1 MSRVV
6 AVVAAAGRGER
17 LGAGG
22 DARGKAL
29 VEIDG
34 EPMVRLAVA
43 RLRAAGVGA
52 VVVVHPAGEERAFAR
67 AVGGEVRLVAGGA
80 TRTDSVRAGFA
91 ATPGTGDLVAVHDA
105 ARPLVAPEVIRRT
118 IAAVRG
124 DVVAAAPGLPVADTL
139 KRVDDGTVV
148 ETVDRTGLWAVQTP
162 QVVRRDVFADVLDHA
177 DGTATDD
184 LGLVERGVADGVVTG
199 RIVVV
204 RGDRRGTKITGP
216 EDLALARAL
225 HGAGAAAPGVEDGP

>member
-34 EPMVRLAVA
+34 EPMVRLAVE
-43 RLRAAGVGA
+43 RLRASGVEA
-52 VVVVHPAGEERAFAR
+52 IVVVHPPGEERAFAR
-67 AVGGEVRLVAGGA
+67 AVDGEILLVAGGA
-80 TRTDSVRAGFA
+80 SRTDSVRAGFA
-91 ATPGTGDLVAVHDA
+91 AVPETCELVAVHDA
-105 ARPLVAPEVIRRT
+105 ARPLVGPDVIRRT
-118 IAAVRG
+118 IDAVRG

-139 KRVDDGTVV
+139 KRVEDGTVV
-148 ETVDRTGLWAVQTP
+148 GTVDRTALWAVQTP
-162 QVVRRDVFADVLDHA
+162 QVIRRDVLATVLEHA

-184 LGLVERGVADGVVTG
+184 LGLVERGVADGVVAG
-199 RIVVV
+199 RVAVV
-204 RGDRRGTKITGP
+204 RGDHRATKITGP
-216 EDLALARAL
+216 EDLALVRAL
-225 HGAGAAAPGVEDGP
+225 RAAGTVVPAEDRP